1 MPFLIAL
8 ALGAAVQA
16 AAPQSAEIAAKPAAK
31 PPEEAQKL
39 LEDCSAHRFETTIKG
54 MSKGKPRESKVKMCG
69 TAGQTDAEWIETLKD
84 AIAKVA
90 ANPSMPPSAKEQI
103 ITAVNAEIARLGATP
118 PASLPGII
126 NAPGL
131 ASSTPMPA
139 PRRAPAAAEPQ
150 YSALP
155 TFPPPIPA
163 KPAPASGGTAAAA
176 GGAAPIAPAAYV
188 PPLPRPR
195 LSLSCFSDGDIA
207 PNGPCFK
214 FDRGTRITVRAGEPL
229 KDTLLRFVRDGE
241 ERADYP
247 LPPLT
252 RGRSASFTLPR
263 EVCARAVGGSLS
275 IKIVRGP
282 AGKPHLAQV
291 VGTEGPYNLTC

>member
-1 MPFLIAL
+1 MPLLIAL
-8 ALGAAVQA
+8 ALGAAAQA
-16 AAPQSAEIAAKPAAK
+16 SAPQSAETSAE
-31 PPEEAQKL
+31 PPSEARKL
-39 LEDCSAHRFETTIKG
+39 VEDCSAHRFETTIKG
-54 MSKGKPRESKVKMCG
+54 MSKGKPHESKVKLCG
-69 TAGQTDAEWIETLKD
+69 TAGQTDAEWIGTLKD
-84 AIAKVA
+84 AITKVA
-90 ANPSMPPSAKEQI
+90 ANPAMPPSAKEQI
-103 ITAVNAEIARLGATP
+103 ISAVTAEIARLGATP
-118 PASLPGII
+118 PAGPAPALV
-126 NAPGL
+126 NAPGMAKPAPL
-131 ASSTPMPA
+131 PA
-139 PRRAPAAAEPQ
+139 PRTTPSAAAPQ

-155 TFPPPIPA
+155 TFPPPPVA
-163 KPAPASGGTAAAA
+163 KADPASAGTAAA
-176 GGAAPIAPAAYV
+176 IAPAAYV

-195 LSLSCFSDGDIA
+195 LTFTCFSAGDIA
-207 PNGPCFK
+207 ANGPCFK
-214 FDRGTRITVRAGEPL
+214 FDRDTRITVRAGEPL

>member
-8 ALGAAVQA
+8 AIGAAAQA
-16 AAPQSAEIAAKPAAK
+16 SAPPPGEPPAEVR
-31 PPEEAQKL
+31 KL
-39 LEDCSAHRFETTIKG
+39 VEDCSAHRFETTIKG

-69 TAGQTDAEWIETLKD
+69 TRGQTDAEWIGTLKD

-90 ANPSMPPSAKEQI
+90 ANPAMPPSAKQQI
-103 ITAVNAEIARLGATP
+103 IAAVNAEIVRLGASP
-118 PASLPGII
+118 PAGAAPALV

-131 ASSTPMPA
+131 AKSTPLPP
-139 PRRAPAAAEPQ
+139 PRRALGGAAPQ

-155 TFPPPIPA
+155 AFPPPAVA
-163 KPAPASGGTAAAA
+163 KPGPASGGTATGP
-176 GGAAPIAPAAYV
+176 GGAGPIAPAAFV

-195 LSLSCFSDGDIA
+195 LTLTCFSAGDITA
-207 PNGPCFK
+207 NGPCFR
-214 FDRGTRITVRAGEPL
+214 FDRDTRITVRAGESL

-241 ERADYP
+241 ERADQP
-247 LPPLT
+247 LPPLA

-263 EVCARAVGGSLS
+263 EVCARAVGGNLS